1 MVSRDARHLAA
12 IAWPECSTLGQVWHD
27 CIHPRPR
34 ISASYELGNQRI
46 MSGGKIYLMVND
58 GGGLLG
64 AFERDFPDWQRP
76 DLAKEAT

>member
-1 MVSRDARHLAA
+1 
-12 IAWPECSTLGQVWHD
+12 
-27 CIHPRPR
+27 
-34 ISASYELGNQRI
+34 